1 MSLKNPS
8 RVRDVM
14 TAPPETISRDA
25 TVSEAADRIREEDVG
40 VLVVTASP
48 PAVVTSSD
56 VLAAAAEGNDTATTP
71 VTEIATGAVETVP
84 PTLQTEGVAAMM
96 ESLGAEYLPVE
107 DGSDYVGVVS
117 AEDLPLAAH

>member
-25 TVSEAADRIREEDVG
+25 TVSEAADRIRNEDIDA
-40 VLVVTASP
+40 LVVTASP

-84 PTLQTEGVAAMM
+84 PTLRTEGVAAMM

-107 DGSDYVGVVS
+107 DDSDYVGVVS
-117 AEDLPLAAH
+117 AEDLPLAAR